1 MKNVLCLKRMS
12 VLQLPSQFFI
22 YTRLFFSKISALL
35 SEETRSDPQFLI
47 VSEESDFKL
56 FLSSESHT

>member
-1 MKNVLCLKRMS
+1 MS